1 VYEPITVEVDR
12 AHGEGKYRSY
22 TINFIGRLIRIV
34 EAGNTTMRLYEWADR
49 GRLLYLVH
57 VEEDKPGRPP
67 RRTLYP
73 FINTHSG
80 GATPRKG
87 YTAEE
92 VSRAYP
98 EFAAEKCLGLTEDD
112 DDGSPGEPNGGQGSP
127 VESREDKPNSSGS
140 AGSGEP
146 SEAKTQHP
154 PKQYPR
160 EEKDSDSGFT
170 GFTPEQEQRI
180 RKLVDEGMSEK
191 LAREEVLGK
200 GWVEP

>member
-1 VYEPITVEVDR
+1 MYEQITVEIDR
-12 AHGEGKYRSY
+12 GYGEGNYRSY
-22 TINFIGRLIRIV
+22 SINFIGRLIQIV
-34 EAGNTTMRLYEWADR
+34 EAGHTTMRLYEWADL

-98 EFAAEKCLGLTEDD
+98 EFAAEKLLGLTR
-112 DDGSPGEPNGGQGSP
+112 N
-127 VESREDKPNSSGS
+127 SR
-140 AGSGEP
+140 
-146 SEAKTQHP
+146 
-154 PKQYPR
+154 
-160 EEKDSDSGFT
+160 
-170 GFTPEQEQRI
+170 QRG
-180 RKLVDEGMSEK
+180 RGHT
-191 LAREEVLGK
+191 RTR
-200 GWVEP
+200 